1 MSQTKLDQKTIND
14 IVSAVLTD
22 EANSLL
28 AAKDRVSD
36 SIRKTAEVIIN
47 HSGKVVICGLGK
59 SGLIGQKIVATLCST
74 GTQAVFLH
82 AAEALH
88 GDLGIYHP
96 GDPTILISKS
106 GGTEELLRLIP
117 ILKEFRSPLIGII
130 GNIKSPLARK
140 VDIVIDSSVSKE
152 ADPLGVVPTSSTTLT
167 LALGDA
173 LTAVLMNERKF
184 RHEDF
189 VRYHPGGELGKG
201 LRLGIKDILQPLKN
215 VAVVNNHHTFG
226 EVVALMTEKP
236 HGAALVLSENNKLMG
251 IITDGDIRR
260 SLAITKNLN
269 TLEVKDLMSR
279 DPVSIPVQA
288 PIQDALTLMED
299 RKSQITVLPITEKDG
314 KTCTGLLRLHDI
326 YQTRLF

>member
-14 IVSAVLTD
+14 IVSGVLTD

-189 VRYHPGGELGKG
+189 VRYHPGGELGKS

-215 VAVVNNHHTFG
+215 VAVVNKHHTFR

-251 IITDGDIRR
+251 IITRRDIDFRDE
-260 SLAITKNLN
+260 KLN
-269 TLEVKDLMSR
+269 SGGEFFL
-279 DPVSIPVQA
+279 I
-288 PIQDALTLMED
+288 TLMD
-299 RKSQITVLPITEKDG
+299 NV
-314 KTCTGLLRLHDI
+314 
-326 YQTRLF
+326 

>member
-117 ILKEFRSPLIGII
+117 ILKEFHSPLIGII
-130 GNIKSPLARK
+130 GNIKSPLSRK

-173 LTAVLMNERKF
+173 LTAVLMNEREF

-189 VRYHPGGELGKG
+189 VRYHPGGEVGKS
-201 LRLGIKDILQPLKN
+201 LRLEIKDILQPLKN

-260 SLAITKNLN
+260 CLTTTKDLN
-269 TLEVKDLMSR
+269 TLEVKDLMSKN
-279 DPVSIPVQA
+279 PVSIPVQA

>member
-106 GGTEELLRLIP
+106 GGTEELLKLIP
-117 ILKEFRSPLIGII
+117 ILQEFRSPLIGII
-130 GNIKSPLARK
+130 GNIKSPLSRN

-167 LALGDA
+167 TALGNA
-173 LTAVLMNERKF
+173 LTAILMNERKAC
-184 RHEDF
+184 RAW
-189 VRYHPGGELGKG
+189 
-201 LRLGIKDILQPLKN
+201 Q
-215 VAVVNNHHTFG
+215 
-226 EVVALMTEKP
+226 
-236 HGAALVLSENNKLMG
+236 
-251 IITDGDIRR
+251 IIW
-260 SLAITKNLN
+260 N
-269 TLEVKDLMSR
+269 
-279 DPVSIPVQA
+279 
-288 PIQDALTLMED
+288 
-299 RKSQITVLPITEKDG
+299 
-314 KTCTGLLRLHDI
+314 C
-326 YQTRLF
+326 